1 MDSATRVEML
11 LRRISTLVAERQ
23 ELRTRPDG
31 ARELELNRLAIAK
44 VQRELNDALIR
55 LYGKKAA

>member
-1 MDSATRVEML
+1 ML

-23 ELRTRPDG
+23 ELRSRPDG

>member
-1 MDSATRVEML
+1 ML
-11 LRRISTLVAERQ
+11 LRRISSLVAERQ
-23 ELRTRPDG
+23 ELRIRPDG
-31 ARELELNRLAIAK
+31 ARELELNRLAIAQ

>member
-23 ELRTRPDG
+23 ELRIRTDG
-31 ARELELNRLAIAK
+31 ARELELNRLAIAQ